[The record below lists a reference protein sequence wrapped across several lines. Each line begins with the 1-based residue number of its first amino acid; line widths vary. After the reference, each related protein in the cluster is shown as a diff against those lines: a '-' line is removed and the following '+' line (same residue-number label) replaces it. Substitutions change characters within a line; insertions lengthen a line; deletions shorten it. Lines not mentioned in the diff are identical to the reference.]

1 MNKLKM
7 TIVMMI
13 GIFFMVG
20 MLGTACAQGSN
31 FSVKADTIEYDM
43 QSGDGM
49 AKGNVVLKQDGG
61 TATAA
66 NAEFNSK
73 TKSGR
78 LTGGVVADR
87 DDSHVVCYTFVMH
100 NEDYSSA
107 IGDARLTKGDKTL
120 ASERVD
126 YYKIVNM
133 LRLLVVGHVCPWLM
147 EAFWMQ

>member
-120 ASERVD
+120 ASERVVII
-126 YYKIVNM
+126 KIVNM

-147 EAFWMQ
+147 EAFWWQ

>member
-49 AKGNVVLKQDGG
+49 DAHRQ
-61 TATAA
+61 
-66 NAEFNSK
+66 SCK
-73 TKSGR
+73 THACR
-78 LTGGVVADR
+78 LG
-87 DDSHVVCYTFVMH
+87 
-100 NEDYSSA
+100 E
-107 IGDARLTKGDKTL
+107 
-120 ASERVD
+120 
-126 YYKIVNM
+126 
-133 LRLLVVGHVCPWLM
+133 P
-147 EAFWMQ
+147 

>member
-49 AKGNVVLKQDGG
+49 AKGNVVL
-61 TATAA
+61 
-66 NAEFNSK
+66 
-73 TKSGR
+73 
-78 LTGGVVADR
+78 
-87 DDSHVVCYTFVMH
+87 
-100 NEDYSSA
+100 
-107 IGDARLTKGDKTL
+107 
-120 ASERVD
+120 
-126 YYKIVNM
+126 
-133 LRLLVVGHVCPWLM
+133 
-147 EAFWMQ
+147 

>member
-7 TIVMMI
+7 TIIMII

-66 NAEFNSK
+66 NAAIFFNFIFFSPLF
-73 TKSGR
+73 TSGQIKMFR
-78 LTGGVVADR
+78 
-87 DDSHVVCYTFVMH
+87 YI
-100 NEDYSSA
+100 SS
-107 IGDARLTKGDKTL
+107 
-120 ASERVD
+120 
-126 YYKIVNM
+126 
-133 LRLLVVGHVCPWLM
+133 
-147 EAFWMQ
+147 

>member
-49 AKGNVVLKQDGG
+49 AL
-61 TATAA
+61 
-66 NAEFNSK
+66 S
-73 TKSGR
+73 
-78 LTGGVVADR
+78 LI
-87 DDSHVVCYTFVMH
+87 H
-100 NEDYSSA
+100 
-107 IGDARLTKGDKTL
+107 I
-120 ASERVD
+120 SEPTRP
-126 YYKIVNM
+126 Y
-133 LRLLVVGHVCPWLM
+133 
-147 EAFWMQ
+147 